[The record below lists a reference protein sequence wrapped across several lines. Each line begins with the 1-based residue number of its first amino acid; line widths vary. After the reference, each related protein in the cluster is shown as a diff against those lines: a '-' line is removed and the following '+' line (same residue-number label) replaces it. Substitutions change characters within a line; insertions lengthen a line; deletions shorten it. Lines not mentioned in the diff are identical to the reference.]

1 MIDEPYEP
9 CDEDDQP
16 VDTQSHVTT
25 SAPVNQ
31 VNIVNA
37 SLESLIMFDHCYAA
51 EVNIMVLHVW
61 VTVMT

>member
-1 MIDEPYEP
+1 VPSFTREEVIDEPYEP

-31 VNIVNA
+31 VNTFNT
-37 SLESLIMFDHCYAA
+37 LRESVIA
-51 EVNIMVLHVW
+51 E
-61 VTVMT
+61 